1 MASISWCHV
10 LRVRIVQLRPS
21 TTCFNVLARRRICCT
36 TLNRRPFVARLSAWD
51 DRPLASTI
59 DTRAARALLAKMRE
73 LIPALPHIGGKNE
86 LQVLF
91 REARDLID
99 PQDNP
104 SGGKQPSL
112 PRVSGAVAAEPAGTA
127 GVLALSCGL

>member
-1 MASISWCHV
+1 
-10 LRVRIVQLRPS
+10 
-21 TTCFNVLARRRICCT
+21 
-36 TLNRRPFVARLSAWD
+36 
-51 DRPLASTI
+51 
-59 DTRAARALLAKMRE
+59 MRE
-73 LIPALPHIGGKNE
+73 LIPALPHSGGKNE
-86 LQVLF
+86 LQVLL